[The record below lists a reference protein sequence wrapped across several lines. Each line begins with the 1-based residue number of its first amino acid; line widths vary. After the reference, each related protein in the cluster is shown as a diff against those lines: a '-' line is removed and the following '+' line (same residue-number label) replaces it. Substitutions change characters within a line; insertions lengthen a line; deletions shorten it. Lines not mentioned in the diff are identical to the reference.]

1 MNVRGKGSVITSYGP
16 DLNRPKAEI
25 VTPFIHFS
33 GCETDG
39 GGLINYGNVGAAT
52 FTSDTSNQ
60 ATLAPYA
67 NAPYILG
74 SQVGAFE
81 NTSLFFADE
90 ATDAEL
96 LSLFDTNN
104 GAVLFIG
111 RIKLSDLG
119 YQQGIFAVGGAGVG
133 GVDSYTLAH
142 NSTSTAND
150 LIFRYKTAA
159 GVLAS
164 ETIMSGL
171 PLGGIEH
178 RIILLFDRVN
188 GQILSSVNGV
198 AGTAVTGIGAVS
210 GDTSITAQG
219 IAVTLGNTVFTTITS
234 GVRATNSTSYLGD
247 NWRDFSFFDVTAT
260 VDKVAAN
267 MTAIAAAVAAS
278 PEGYLPRNLQGLIE

>member
-1 MNVRGKGSVITSYGP
+1 MNIRGKNIIQTSYGP
-16 DLNRPKAEI
+16 DLNRPKTEL

-33 GCETDG
+33 GCEADG

-52 FTSDTSNQ
+52 FASDTSNQ

-74 SQVGAFE
+74 SQVGAYE

-96 LSLFDTNN
+96 LSLFDTNST
-104 GAVLFIG
+104 ALLFVG

-119 YQQGIFAVGGAGVG
+119 YSQGVFAVGGAGVG
-133 GVDSYTLAH
+133 GADTYNLLH
-142 NSTSTAND
+142 NSGGIAND
-150 LIFRYKTAA
+150 LIFKYKTAA
-159 GVLAS
+159 GTLAS

-198 AGTAVTGIGAVS
+198 AGTAIAGIDAVS
-210 GDTSITAQG
+210 GATSITAQG
-219 IAVTLGNTVFTTITS
+219 LAVTLGNIQFATITS
-234 GVRATNSTSYLGD
+234 GVRATDSLAYLGD
-247 NWRDFSFFDVTAT
+247 NWRDFSFFDVTAN

-267 MTAIAAAVAAS
+267 MNAIAAAVAAS
-278 PEGYLPRNLQGLIE
+278 PEGYLPRNLKGLIE